1 MTYTYEIIQ
10 LISWPV
16 LIYIT
21 YFISMRLMDKFEK
34 TSKQNQQQKKNIKTS

>member
-21 YFISMRLMDKFEK
+21 YFISMRLIDKFEK
-34 TSKQNQQQKKNIKTS
+34 NSKQNQDQKKKLNTS